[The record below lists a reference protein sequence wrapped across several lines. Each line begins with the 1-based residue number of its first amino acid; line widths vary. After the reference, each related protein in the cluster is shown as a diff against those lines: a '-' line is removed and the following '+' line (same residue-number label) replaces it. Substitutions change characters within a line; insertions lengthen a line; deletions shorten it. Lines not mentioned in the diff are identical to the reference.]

1 MEAQRIRVKVIQALS
16 AAERRQQ
23 PDPHDWLK
31 EHAMADDKTKVG
43 GQDRKRINVSE
54 DYEVQDWSRT
64 FGVSEADLRR
74 AVAEVGDNADDVRDF
89 LGKK

>member
-1 MEAQRIRVKVIQALS
+1 
-16 AAERRQQ
+16 
-23 PDPHDWLK
+23 
-31 EHAMADDKTKVG
+31 MADDKTKVG